1 MFLQPFLPEFNIG
14 GRLMKTKNAAQ
25 VTDKENAKE
34 FLKADLRDIKM
45 NKGLYLMFIP
55 VLLFYLLFC
64 YKPMGGLLIAFENY
78 SATKGI
84 FGSPWVG
91 LTHFKTFLQNP
102 YFWRLMRNTLVI
114 SISNLIFGFPA
125 PIILA
130 LLLNELSSK
139 RFQRGIQLV
148 AYLPHFISIIVICGL
163 ITKFTADTGV
173 INNFLSL
180 FGAERVSYLN
190 YPKYFVPIY
199 VISGIWTDVGWSS
212 IIYFAA
218 LTGID
223 KQLYEAAVIDG
234 ANRWKQTIHVTIP
247 GIMSTIVIMFILQ
260 IGSLL
265 NLGYE
270 KIILLYNPIT
280 YETADVITTYVYRK
294 GIAEGSFSFSTA
306 VGLFNSVL
314 NFILLI
320 IANRLSRKTGEGS
333 LW

>member
-1 MFLQPFLPEFNIG
+1 
-14 GRLMKTKNAAQ
+14 MKTKNAAPAAG
-25 VTDKENAKE
+25 KKAWREL
-34 FLKADLRDIKM
+34 LKRDLRDLKM
-45 NKGLYLMFIP
+45 NKGLYLLFIP
-55 VLLFYLLFC
+55 VFLFYLLFC

-78 SATKGI
+78 SAAKGI
-84 FGSPWVG
+84 WGSPWVG
-91 LTHFKTFLQNP
+91 LAHFKSFLQNP
-102 YFWRLMRNTLVI
+102 YFWRLMRNTLWI
-114 SISNLIFGFPA
+114 SISNIIFGFPA

-130 LLLNELSSK
+130 LLLNELTSK
-139 RFQRGIQLV
+139 TFQKSIQLV
-148 AYLPHFISIIVICGL
+148 AYLPHFISIIVVCGL
-163 ITKFTADTGV
+163 VSKFTADTGI
-173 INNFLSL
+173 INNFLAM
-180 FGAERVSYLN
+180 FGIERVSYLN
-190 YPKYFVPIY
+190 YPQYFIPIY

-223 KQLYEAAVIDG
+223 KQLYEAAVMDG
-234 ANRWKQTIHVTIP
+234 ANRWKQTLHVTIP
-247 GIMSTIVIMFILQ
+247 GIMSTIIIMFILQ

-320 IANRLSRKTGEGS
+320 IANGLSRKTGEGS

>member
-1 MFLQPFLPEFNIG
+1 
-14 GRLMKTKNAAQ
+14 
-25 VTDKENAKE
+25 
-34 FLKADLRDIKM
+34 
-45 NKGLYLMFIP
+45 MFIP
-55 VLLFYLLFC
+55 VFLFYLLFC
-64 YKPMGGLLIAFENY
+64 YKPMGGLLIAFKNY
-78 SATKGI
+78 SAAKGI
-84 FGSPWVG
+84 WGSPWVG
-91 LTHFKTFLQNP
+91 LAHFKSFLQNP
-102 YFWRLMRNTLVI
+102 YFWRLMRNTLWN
-114 SISNLIFGFPA
+114 SISNIIFGFPA

-130 LLLNELSSK
+130 LLLNELTSK
-139 RFQRGIQLV
+139 TFQKSIQLV
-148 AYLPHFISIIVICGL
+148 AYLPHFISIIVVCGL
-163 ITKFTADTGV
+163 VSKFTADTGI
-173 INNFLSL
+173 INNFLAI
-180 FGAERVSYLN
+180 FGIERVSYLN
-190 YPKYFVPIY
+190 YPQYFIPIY

-223 KQLYEAAVIDG
+223 KQLYEAAVMDG
-234 ANRWKQTIHVTIP
+234 ANRWKQTLHVTIP
-247 GIMSTIVIMFILQ
+247 GIMSTIIIMFILQ

-320 IANRLSRKTGEGS
+320 IANGLSRKTGEGS